1 MPSNTSFPR
10 LTAVAAVLLFAVH
23 ATPSTAQ
30 VVTGSTGNSL
40 AFSNVQPALAI
51 TYLIATSGIFP
62 NGGTLDGSNEDP
74 YLGEIRMFAGD
85 FAPSGYAEANGS
97 VRPLAQ
103 NMTLF
108 TVLGTRFGG
117 NGTTEF
123 RLPDLIARTV
133 ISAGEGPGLTAYALG
148 EASGSLSRT
157 LLPANL
163 PPHAHSLSSGSTG
176 SSGSGQPF
184 DNRQPTLALDV
195 QITTAGG
202 PSDVGIVSSFPY
214 SRFPDNNGAVLP
226 VIGNENLSAMVGTA
240 YGLGGFDT
248 FVLPDFRGR
257 LVVGSGQGAGLT
269 SRGIGE
275 TGGEEATTLSPAQMP
290 QHSHA
295 IPAIPG
301 GNTGL
306 AGNSQ
311 PVPNLQ
317 PYLSVR
323 YYICVSGNFPSRGG
337 GAPTRSPFIGEI
349 RAFAVSETSGPN
361 QNVWLPAD
369 GRVLPVSSNQALF
382 SIIYNDFGGDAVT
395 TFALP
400 DLRGRVPAGAGFSAN
415 PLSPNY
421 LSVFYRVGEKIG
433 SEAQVLSVS
442 NLPAHTHTL
451 PVATIIPSI
460 SDMGTTGATL
470 YGNVTSDG
478 GSAISQRGFVLAPTA
493 ANPNPRIGGTNVTQW
508 TNAGT
513 TGLFSVNATGL
524 TPGTSYTFAAYA
536 SNGAGPSYS
545 ASINFLTGLSELDS
559 WRRTW
564 YGSVANE
571 GNGADHADPYGTGI
585 PNLLAFAFLGPN
597 QDPARA
603 RVSQLP
609 VWRKSGTNYIY
620 EFSEPD
626 GVGLITYTA
635 EFSTTMAP
643 GSWTNI
649 PDTGFKTDH
658 FFQVSAVGRSN
669 LFLRLR
675 VQR

>member
-1 MPSNTSFPR
+1 MPSNTLFPR
-10 LTAVAAVLLFAVH
+10 LTAVAAVLLFAVQP
-23 ATPSTAQ
+23 TTSTAQ
-30 VVTGSTGNSL
+30 AVTGSTGNSL

-62 NGGTLDGSNEDP
+62 SGGVLYGSNNEP
-74 YLGEIRMFAGD
+74 YLGEIRMFAGN
-85 FAPSGYAEANGS
+85 FAPSGYEEADGGF
-97 VRPLAQ
+97 RPIAQ
-103 NMTLF
+103 NTALF
-108 TVLGTRFGG
+108 ALLGTRFGG
-117 NGTTEF
+117 NGTTDF
-123 RLPDLIARTV
+123 RLPDLSART
-133 ISAGEGPGLTAYALG
+133 IMGAGEGPGLTAYALG
-148 EASGSLSRT
+148 EVSGSHFME

-176 SSGSGQPF
+176 SAGSGQPF
-184 DNRQPTLALDV
+184 DNRQPALALDV

-202 PSDVGIVSSFPY
+202 PYDVGMVSCFPY

-226 VIGNENLSAMVGTA
+226 VSGNENLSAMLGTA
-240 YGLGGFDT
+240 YGIGGFDT

-257 LVVGSGQGAGLT
+257 LVVGAGQGTGLS

-275 TGGEEATTLSPAQMP
+275 TGGDEATTLGLSQMP

-323 YYICVSGNFPSRGG
+323 YYICVSGNFPFSGS
-337 GAPTRSPFIGEI
+337 PTESPFIGEI
-349 RAFAVSETSGPN
+349 RAFAVSESSGPD

-369 GRVLPVSSNQALF
+369 GRLLAVNSNQSLF
-382 SIIYNDFGGDAVT
+382 SILFNTFGGDATT

-400 DLRGRVPAGAGFSAN
+400 DLRGRVPVGVSGFA
-415 PLSPNY
+415 L
-421 LSVFYRVGEKIG
+421 RGDKIG

-451 PVATIIPSI
+451 PAVDITPSVSDI
-460 SDMGTTGATL
+460 SATGATI
-470 YGNVTSDG
+470 YGKVSSDG

-513 TGLFSVNATGL
+513 TGIFSVNATGL

-536 SNGAGPSYS
+536 SNGAGPTYTSNT
-545 ASINFLTGLSELDS
+545 AFTTLTEIEN
-559 WRRTW
+559 WRNTW
-564 YGSVANE
+564 YGSTTNA
-571 GNGADHADPYGTGI
+571 GRGADNADPYGTGV
-585 PNLLAFAFLGPN
+585 PNLLAFAFLGPAQN
-597 QDPARA
+597 PALARA
-603 RVSQLP
+603 SQLP
-609 VWRKSGTNYIY
+609 VW
-620 EFSEPD
+620 EPNGIGFIASKFTQPA
-626 GVGLITYTA
+626 GVGPITYTA
-635 EFSTTMAP
+635 EFSTTLAP

-649 PDTGFKTDH
+649 PNTGAGSTRLFEIST
-658 FFQVSAVGRSN
+658 VGRSN
-669 LFLRLR
+669 LFLRMR
-675 VQR
+675 VVR